1 MFSFKY
7 IGSKGPLVSASDTL
21 AVLAQSKGRL
31 ELSGEVGAI
40 KAVNLDAAKRGM
52 CDIRK
57 QCLCS
62 VDALAIGEDGRLY
75 FIEFKD
81 RNLRTLCSQGR
92 NPRKEELRIEK
103 EKKRD
108 KRHKQCGASER
119 KVKQEPTI
127 EVELREKMFDSVLL
141 AGLGDEQWRTVD
153 FVTSF
158 GAMRASDILDIRSRS
173 VFVLVYND
181 TIYDVDATD
190 GERKFLFALAEQ
202 SHIISCPDP
211 QIPTSKIYWGLEKF
225 VSEEYYTE
233 VHTLSVPEFES
244 YARHRFKSVQ

>member
-7 IGSKGPLVSASDTL
+7 IGSKGVLVAASDQL

-31 ELSGEVGAI
+31 QLSQELGTI

-62 VDALAIGEDGRLY
+62 VDALALGEDNRLY

-108 KRHKQCGASER
+108 KRHKQCRVSEGN
-119 KVKQEPTI
+119 VKQEPTI
-127 EVELREKMFDSVLL
+127 EVELREKMFDSILL

-158 GAMRASDILDIRSRS
+158 GAARANDNLAIRGRS

-181 TIYDVDATD
+181 TLYDAGATD
-190 GERKFLFALAEQ
+190 GERKFLSAFERQ
-202 SHIISCPDP
+202 SEIVSCPDP
-211 QIPTSKIYWGLEKF
+211 QIPTSKIYWGLEKL
-225 VSEEYYTE
+225 VAEEYYTE
-233 VHTLSVPEFES
+233 VHTLSVPEFEA
-244 YARHRFKSVQ
+244 YAKNKFKSVQ